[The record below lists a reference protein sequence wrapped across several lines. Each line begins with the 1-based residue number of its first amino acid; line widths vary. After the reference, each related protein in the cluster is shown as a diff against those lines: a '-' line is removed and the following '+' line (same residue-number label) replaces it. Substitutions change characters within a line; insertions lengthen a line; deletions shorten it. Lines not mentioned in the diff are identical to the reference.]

1 MATREQF
8 KIAGGR
14 AIENVIK
21 HGDTDIFPFAFK
33 SHSFFDKRSEILD
46 LIVDYDENFDEY
58 LTRYP
63 PNNVSSLTPVNY
75 SGFRWATQLDPIWN
89 LYFLTCVIL
98 LGELIELQRI
108 SIENKTVF
116 SYRYNCDNNNSAL
129 FDRSIS
135 WYEFIR
141 ISEEHS
147 KIFNF
152 VVACDI
158 SEFYPRLSHHR
169 LENALKHV
177 AGNTQYPKNIMAFL
191 ANFSN
196 NNSFGLPVGGPAA
209 RLLSELTINQIDRL
223 LHAGGIKFVRF
234 ADDYHLFANSRDEA
248 YRSLIY
254 LSDKLYSN
262 QGLTL
267 QKSKTKIMTSA
278 EFRSTSPLAGKL
290 SEEEPEEEGQAAA
303 MSHKASE
310 LLQFSLRFDPYS
322 PSAQEDYEHLRRE
335 VRRFDIVSLLKEE
348 LLKSRV
354 HIALARKIVSAV
366 RYLDEKSK
374 NDAVL
379 SIVDNCDLLYPIL
392 SSVMLM
398 LSQVFEELAVNI
410 EDGNCV

>member
-1 MATREQF
+1 MR
-8 KIAGGR
+8 
-14 AIENVIK
+14 
-21 HGDTDIFPFAFK
+21 
-33 SHSFFDKRSEILD
+33 
-46 LIVDYDENFDEY
+46 
-58 LTRYP
+58 
-63 PNNVSSLTPVNY
+63 
-75 SGFRWATQLDPIWN
+75 
-89 LYFLTCVIL
+89 
-98 LGELIELQRI
+98 
-108 SIENKTVF
+108 
-116 SYRYNCDNNNSAL
+116 
-129 FDRSIS
+129 
-135 WYEFIR
+135 
-141 ISEEHS
+141 
-147 KIFNF
+147 
-152 VVACDI
+152 
-158 SEFYPRLSHHR
+158 
-169 LENALKHV
+169 
-177 AGNTQYPKNIMAFL
+177 
-191 ANFSN
+191 
-196 NNSFGLPVGGPAA
+196 
-209 RLLSELTINQIDRL
+209 IDRL
-223 LHAGGIKFVRF
+223 LHAGGIKLVGS

-348 LLKSRV
+348 LLKSGV

-398 LSQVFEELAVNI
+398 LSQVFEELAVDTKTEI
-410 EDGNCV
+410 ASKLSKLIRATPMFFVSIYILRMRCGF

>member
-1 MATREQF
+1 M
-8 KIAGGR
+8 
-14 AIENVIK
+14 
-21 HGDTDIFPFAFK
+21 
-33 SHSFFDKRSEILD
+33 D
-46 LIVDYDENFDEY
+46 LIVDCDENFDEY

-147 KIFNF
+147 KIFHF

-209 RLLSELTINQIDRL
+209 RLLSELTINENRSAL
-223 LHAGGIKFVRF
+223 TRG
-234 ADDYHLFANSRDEA
+234 RD
-248 YRSLIY
+248 
-254 LSDKLYSN
+254 
-262 QGLTL
+262 
-267 QKSKTKIMTSA
+267 
-278 EFRSTSPLAGKL
+278 
-290 SEEEPEEEGQAAA
+290 
-303 MSHKASE
+303 
-310 LLQFSLRFDPYS
+310 
-322 PSAQEDYEHLRRE
+322 
-335 VRRFDIVSLLKEE
+335 
-348 LLKSRV
+348 
-354 HIALARKIVSAV
+354 
-366 RYLDEKSK
+366 
-374 NDAVL
+374 
-379 SIVDNCDLLYPIL
+379 
-392 SSVMLM
+392 
-398 LSQVFEELAVNI
+398 
-410 EDGNCV
+410 